1 MSAPDRPTFTLT
13 FRPEP
18 GVDASRALRHLL
30 KFVRRR
36 FGLRCI
42 AVDEKVE
49 LLMEEADEARKEPA
63 GKWRDS
69 ELP

>member
-1 MSAPDRPTFTLT
+1 MSAPDRPTFTVT

-30 KFVRRR
+30 KYSSRR
-36 FGLRCI
+36 FGLRAI
-42 AVDEKVE
+42 AVNEKLE
-49 LLMEEADEARKEPA
+49 LLMAEADGAWKEPE